1 MSAEENKRTV
11 QSIFEAFGRGDI
23 PGVLGHLSEDVTWK
37 APGPEVIPYFGDRRG
52 HAGAT
57 EFFVQLGTNVD
68 FEHFEPGAFVA
79 EGDKVVV
86 LAMFGELGKSE
97 LDLHELFEAGGND
110 PGARVA
116 VFQDVEWLVE
126 RGLLEERGNDFYA
139 LT

>member
-1 MSAEENKRTV
+1 MSAEENKRAV

-23 PGVLGHLSEDVTWK
+23 PGVLGHVSEDVTWR
-37 APGPEVIPYFGDRRG
+37 APGPEVVSYFGDRRG

-86 LAMFGELGKSE
+86 LGRERGRVKATGKSFDNDWALVFTVE
-97 LDLHELFEAGGND
+97 GGKVTGFQCYENTAAIAEAF
-110 PGARVA
+110 V
-116 VFQDVEWLVE
+116 
-126 RGLLEERGNDFYA
+126 
-139 LT
+139 

>member
-23 PGVLGHLSEDVTWK
+23 PGVLGHVSEDVTWK

-79 EGDKVVV
+79 EGDRVVV
-86 LAMFGELGKSE
+86 LGRERGRVKRTGKSFDNDWALVFTFGGGKVTGFQCYE
-97 LDLHELFEAGGND
+97 NTAAIAEA
-110 PGARVA
+110 
-116 VFQDVEWLVE
+116 FS
-126 RGLLEERGNDFYA
+126 
-139 LT
+139 